1 VKRRILMGTYALSA
15 GYYDAYYKRAQQ
27 VRSLVQA
34 EMGAALGRFDVLL
47 CPAAPTAAYRL
58 GEKLSDPLAMYK
70 GDLMT
75 INVNLSGLPA
85 VVVPCGF
92 TPADDSATT
101 TSSSGGQQ
109 QQQQQQQ
116 QVLPVGMQLVGRMFG
131 EAQLLRVAHVY
142 EQTAG
147 VAGSRQPQVVAGAAA
162 AAAGSR
168 EQLVAAQ

>member
-1 VKRRILMGTYALSA
+1 
-15 GYYDAYYKRAQQ
+15 
-27 VRSLVQA
+27 
-34 EMGAALGRFDVLL
+34 
-47 CPAAPTAAYRL
+47 
-58 GEKLSDPLAMYK
+58 
-70 GDLMT
+70 
-75 INVNLSGLPA
+75 
-85 VVVPCGF
+85 VVPCGF

-109 QQQQQQQ
+109 QQQQQQQQPQQ